1 MSYFVGQIIYLLN
14 IEKLKVYPVQV
25 VEEITRKSLDG
36 KQITYIVKLPDKEGT
51 NVNLADINAKI
62 FVDDKNLKSFM
73 YENAK
78 KNIDK
83 LVSNAN
89 KVKEDLFFES
99 EKAVIEEKEEVP
111 EKQLEEDV
119 DYLEEL
125 KKPTNLSV
133 QNGTKD
139 DTIKVHLGNGINA
152 NVKINNIND
161 TLGTQWEYFLL
172 THTI

>member
-14 IEKLKVYPVQV
+14 TEKLKVYPVQV
-25 VEEITRKSLDG
+25 VEEITRKSLEG

-89 KVKEDLFFES
+89 KVKEDLFS
-99 EKAVIEEKEEVP
+99 ETENSVVEEKEEVP

-161 TLGTQWEYFLL
+161 TLGNQ
-172 THTI
+172 

>member
-14 IEKLKVYPVQV
+14 TEKLKVYPVQV
-25 VEEITRKSLDG
+25 VEEITRKSLEG

-89 KVKEDLFFES
+89 KVKEDLFS
-99 EKAVIEEKEEVP
+99 ETENSVVEEKEEVP

-161 TLGTQWEYFLL
+161 TLGNQWEYFLL
-172 THTI
+172 TRTI

>member
-1 MSYFVGQIIYLLN
+1 MTYFVGQVIYLLN
-14 IEKLKVYPVQV
+14 TEKLKVYPVQV
-25 VEEITRKSLDG
+25 VEEITRKSLEG
-36 KQITYIVKLPDKEGT
+36 KEITYIVKLPDKEGT
-51 NVNLADINAKI
+51 NVKLSEIKARV
-62 FVDDKNLKSFM
+62 FVDDSNLKSFM

-83 LVSNAN
+83 LVNDAN
-89 KVKEDLFFES
+89 LVKKDLFSEIEESVVKENDSESESAVDQQFFEGD
-99 EKAVIEEKEEVP
+99 
-111 EKQLEEDV
+111 QEEDSV

-152 NVKINNIND
+152 NVKIDNIND
-161 TLGTQWEYFLL
+161 TLGTQ
-172 THTI
+172 

>member
-14 IEKLKVYPVQV
+14 TEKLKVYPVQV
-25 VEEITRKSLDG
+25 VEEITRKSLEG

-89 KVKEDLFFES
+89 EVKENLFS
-99 EKAVIEEKEEVP
+99 ETENSVVEEKEEVP

-161 TLGTQWEYFLL
+161 TLGTQ
-172 THTI
+172 